1 MTQPWSQLAQRI
13 VQAIHVQPG
22 ELIQLREGSGRFE
35 VVQEIALA
43 LELRGAT
50 PAFEILPAR
59 YLERLWNEAP
69 LDYLAQW
76 DQHRLGWM
84 EQYDRVIRLVG
95 AAPKIGEVRQA
106 GFQAWLRSTDRLTV
120 REEARRLPF
129 LVAAIPTAEEAA
141 QLGLTVEELEAIL
154 LPALLATP
162 EELRQAIAPVL
173 GAVQGQRFTI
183 RSGQDHE
190 LTLHH
195 GDRRWHE
202 DDGQLDDE
210 DWARGAF
217 VLNLPSGDIYTT
229 VIEEAT
235 TGSLWLESMGEATEV
250 TLHFEQGR
258 IVEITAARGRDE
270 LHALFARHTG
280 EPRRISHIGI
290 GLNPY
295 LHQPIGSTLVDE
307 HIYGQ
312 LYFALGENRYM
323 DGQNESSLNVDY
335 LIPQATFLVD
345 DRMIVADGKLVT
357 DRTQGYG
364 LDDRR

>member
-1 MTQPWSQLAQRI
+1 MNQLWSQLAQRI
-13 VQAIHVQPG
+13 VQAINIQPG
-22 ELIQLREGSGRFE
+22 ELIQIREGTGRFD

-43 LELRGAT
+43 VELLGAT
-50 PAFEILPAR
+50 PAVELLPAR

-76 DQHRLGWM
+76 DKHRLGWM
-84 EQYDRVIRLVG
+84 EQYHRVLRLAG
-95 AAPKIGEVRQA
+95 ADPEIGMVRQE
-106 GFQAWLRSTDRLTV
+106 GFQAWLGAIHRLTLC
-120 REEARRLPF
+120 EEERRLPY
-129 LVAAIPTAEEAA
+129 LVVAIPTAERAA
-141 QLGLTVEELEAIL
+141 QAGMTLAELEAIL
-154 LPALLATP
+154 LPALAATVD
-162 EELRQAIAPVL
+162 ELRQAVAPVL
-173 GAVQGQRFTI
+173 AAVQGQIFTI
-183 RSGQDHE
+183 RSGQGHE

-195 GDRRWHE
+195 GDRPWHE

-229 VIEEAT
+229 VVEAAT
-235 TGSLWLESMGEATEV
+235 TGSLWLDRAAGAVDV
-250 TLHFEQGR
+250 TLLFEEGR
-258 IVEITAARGRDE
+258 IVEFKAASGEDE

-295 LHQPIGSTLVDE
+295 LHQPVGWTLVDE

-323 DGQNESSLNVDY
+323 GGQNESSLNVDFT
-335 LIPQATFLVD
+335 IPQATLLVD
-345 DRMIVADGKLVT
+345 GKTVVE
-357 DRTQGYG
+357 QGVVVV
-364 LDDRR
+364 